1 MAAESDLQSQGL
13 KKNCLTYSIRCTK
26 LVQPIPIIIFIIPI
40 QVSIAIMT
48 DIFIVKWIFALSPIL
63 TVLFLM
69 IFQNWGGAR
78 AGAAGWFAS
87 LIVATLIFGAHPEL
101 IAHSQMKGV
110 LLSLNVLYIIW
121 AALLLYHVVNETG
134 AIRAIGIGIQR
145 FSGDKTIQ
153 ILIFGWIFA
162 SFLQG
167 VAGYGVPI
175 AVVAPLLVAL
185 GFTPVVAVAV
195 PAIGHS
201 WSVTFGSMGASFQAL
216 MAVSGLESSYLAPW
230 SATLLGIAAFLCGIF
245 AVYVYAGWKMVRH
258 SFLAILI
265 IGAAMA
271 GTQYAL
277 AVSGMWTLGGFGA
290 SLAGLCSGLAVAKLK
305 IYNRT
310 PPSQTRPE
318 MSLWWAL
325 AAYFILIVIVS
336 TGVMIPSAKAFLGQ
350 VNLSLT
356 FPEIVSLHGWV
367 TAAGKGKAI
376 NIFGHGGALLL
387 YSSIISYF
395 VYRSKGFYKPK
406 AMKTIFQKTVKNGV
420 PTSLGIVSMVCFA
433 MIMDHCGMI
442 YILAEGIS
450 RVFGSVYPLVAP
462 WIGLLGAFMTGSNT
476 NSNVVFGVLQQE
488 TAHLAGLSVAL
499 ILAAQTTG
507 GALGSMIAPAKILV
521 GCSTVGLAGKEGPV
535 LMKTLRYGFVITGI
549 IGVITALL
557 SFMV

>member
-1 MAAESDLQSQGL
+1 
-13 KKNCLTYSIRCTK
+13 
-26 LVQPIPIIIFIIPI
+26 
-40 QVSIAIMT
+40 MT
-48 DIFIVKWIFALSPIL
+48 DVFIVRWIFALSPIL
-63 TVLFLM
+63 TVLVLM
-69 IFQNWGGAR
+69 IFKNWSGSR
-78 AGAAGWFAS
+78 AGAAGWFVS

-121 AALLLYHVVNETG
+121 TALFLYHVVNETG

-145 FSGDKTIQ
+145 FSGDKSIQ

-185 GFTPVVAVAV
+185 GFSPLVSVAV

-230 SATLLGIAAFLCGIF
+230 SAALLGVATFLCGIF
-245 AVYVYAGWKMVRH
+245 AVYVYDGWKMVKH
-258 SFLAILI
+258 SLMAILI
-265 IGAAMA
+265 IGTAMA
-271 GTQYAL
+271 GTQYIL
-277 AVSGMWTLGGFGA
+277 SVSGMWTLGGFGA

-305 IYNRT
+305 IYNQT
-310 PPSQTRPE
+310 PPSQTQPE
-318 MSLWWAL
+318 MRLWWAL
-325 AAYFILIVIVS
+325 TAYLILIVIVS
-336 TGVMIPSAKAFLGQ
+336 AGVMIPAVKAFLGQ
-350 VNLSLT
+350 VKFSLT
-356 FPEIVSLHGWV
+356 FPEIISLKGWV
-367 TAAGKGKAI
+367 IKAGKGKAI

-387 YSSIISYF
+387 YSSIISFF
-395 VYRSKGFYKPK
+395 VYRSKGFYKPQ
-406 AMKTIFQKTVKNGV
+406 AIKTILQKTVKSGV

-433 MIMDHCGMI
+433 MIMDHCQMI
-442 YILAEGIS
+442 HILAEGIS
-450 RVFGSVYPLVAP
+450 RVFGSIYPLVAP

-535 LMKTLRYGFVITGI
+535 LKTTLRYGLVITGI
-549 IGVITALL
+549 IGIVTALASL
-557 SFMV
+557 II